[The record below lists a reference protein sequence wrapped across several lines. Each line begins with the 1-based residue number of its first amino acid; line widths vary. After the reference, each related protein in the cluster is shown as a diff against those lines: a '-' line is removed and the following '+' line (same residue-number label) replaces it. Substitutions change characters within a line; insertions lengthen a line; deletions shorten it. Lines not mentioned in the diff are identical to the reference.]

1 MPIAFTRMKQ
11 FESQGKQLHG
21 VASGAAAASVMTGGL
36 KDLMKTTGTVIKS
49 PPNHDLRALPI
60 RNRQPP
66 DFTTEIE
73 VDFPIFEFKGH
84 EEMPTWHS

>member
-36 KDLMKTTGTVIKS
+36 KDLMKTTGSVINKS
-49 PPNHDLRALPI
+49 PNLDPRALPI
-60 RNRQPP
+60 RIRQQPAS
-66 DFTTEIE
+66 TAEVE
-73 VDFPIFEFKGH
+73 VDFPIFEFKCH
-84 EEMPTWHS
+84 EMPTWHS